1 MRDHTIPVRRAVL
14 AQLKGNTGVTALV
27 LVERIYPQSTP
38 PNPTWPF
45 LRFGAPRATPLR
57 ASCVA
62 GNEIPF
68 DIHSFAK
75 PRESGGQVVETAED
89 HAGRIGSAVVSA
101 LDGQALSIEGGTIR
115 IRWTGSILLQDPE
128 EADAFHHVAS
138 FTGRVIA

>member
-14 AQLKGNTGVTALV
+14 ARLKAVADLTALV
-27 LVERIYPQSTP
+27 PAARIYPQSTP

-45 LRFGAPRATPLR
+45 TRFGAPRGLPLR

-62 GNEIPF
+62 GNLVDF

-75 PRESGGQVVETAED
+75 PRESAGQVVETAED
-89 HAGRIGSAVVSA
+89 HAGRIGAAVIAGLDGVA
-101 LDGQALSIEGGTIR
+101 LDLPTGKLKV
-115 IRWTGSILLQDPE
+115 RWTGSQLMQDPD
-128 EADAFHHVAS
+128 EADAYHHVAS